1 MVISINKDWR
11 FYLGDEPE
19 AFQTDF
25 DDGSWRAVT
34 LPHDWSVEGP
44 FSKKYSSGTGYLQG
58 GTAWYRGRVFVP
70 EALKGK
76 KIWVVFDGVYKNSQV
91 WCNSYYLGKRT
102 SGYATFRYDLTDFV
116 KFGEENILSVKVT
129 HEDISDSR
137 WFTGSGI
144 YRKVS
149 LDIQDAL
156 YFDEYGIVFGAEPKD
171 NGAASVTVKNHVV
184 NGTHQDADVKVIN
197 CLMDRDKTVLRLES
211 SVRLAPG
218 EKGLAAADGILEN
231 PRLWSANSPE
241 LYRLESFI
249 ETDAGT
255 FSKQEST
262 VGIRETRFDA
272 DKGFFINGKN
282 EKLKGVCVHHDAGCL
297 GAAVHKNVWTR
308 RLQKL
313 KAMGCNAIR
322 MSHNPHMPELYDLC
336 DEMGFYVIDEAFDEW
351 EGCKNKWTT
360 GHNVYPPKHQGYA
373 EDFPQWHEA
382 DLRMLVRRGR
392 NHPSILMWSIGNEID
407 YPNDP
412 YCHPSFDTMTGNN
425 DKNKPQNEKQY
436 NPGKPNMQRLSKI
449 AQRLAEIVR
458 EEDAVRPV
466 TAAAAFPELSTHLG
480 FIDPLDVVGYNYKE
494 SFYAEDHKRFPDKP
508 LLGSENG
515 KSYEAWKAVRDNDY
529 ISGQFLWTGIDFL
542 GEAHGWPIHGSS
554 AGHLTLAGFEKT
566 EYWYRQALWSEKPVC
581 NLVTARVND
590 GSMQAYEH
598 DSSFERVW
606 NYADGEEVEVRC
618 FASAGAAELYLNGR
632 SLGEKHTDVETG
644 YCSWI
649 VPFEEGEIRAKG
661 GTAECAL
668 ETTGVPVAL
677 RLDCFEESLT
687 ADGEAVAQIEVFV
700 VDRAGRVV
708 PADASMLYPTVEGA
722 ELLGIEN
729 GNLADNRAYN
739 EKCRQAYRGRA
750 VLYIRANEEGTAT
763 VKVRSDFLK
772 EGVLTL
778 KVHPP
783 VPLQDAGIIN

>member
-1 MVISINKDWR
+1 MVISINKNWR
-11 FYLGDEPE
+11 FHLGDEPE
-19 AFQTDF
+19 AFQTDYE
-25 DDGSWRAVT
+25 DKGWRAVT

-44 FSKKYSSGTGYLQG
+44 FSKEYSSGTGYLQG
-58 GTAWYRGRVFVP
+58 GTAWYRGRFFVP
-70 EALKGK
+70 EELRGK

-91 WCNSYYLGKRT
+91 WCNSYYLGKRAF
-102 SGYATFRYDLTDFV
+102 GYATFRYDLTELI

-144 YRKVS
+144 YRKVT

-156 YFDEYGIVFGAEPKD
+156 YFDEYGVVFGTELKD
-171 NGAASVTVKNHVV
+171 GRAASVTVKNHVV
-184 NGTHQDADVKVIN
+184 NETDQEAHIRVVN
-197 CLMDRDKTVLRLES
+197 CLVDRDETVLQMET
-211 SVRLAPG
+211 SVQLAPG
-218 EKGLAAADGILEN
+218 EKGLVTAEGILEN
-231 PRLWSANSPE
+231 PRLWSADSPA
-241 LYRLESFI
+241 LYRLKSHI
-249 ETDAGT
+249 ETDAGM
-255 FSKQEST
+255 FSEQENT
-262 VGIRETRFDA
+262 VGIREMRFDA

-297 GAAVHKNVWTR
+297 GAAVHKNIWTR

-351 EGCKNKWTT
+351 EGCKNKWST

-382 DLRMLVRRGR
+382 DLRTLVRRGR

-449 AQRLAEIVR
+449 AEKLAEIVR
-458 EEDAVRPV
+458 EEDATRPV
-466 TAAAAFPELSTHLG
+466 TAAAAFPELSTYLG

-494 SFYAEDHKRFPDKP
+494 QFYAEDHKRFPDKP
-508 LLGSENG
+508 FLGSENG
-515 KSYEAWKAVRDNDY
+515 KSFEAWKAVRDNDY

-542 GEAHGWPIHGSS
+542 GEAYGWPVHGSS

-566 EYWYRQALWSEKPVC
+566 EYWYRQALWSETPVC

-590 GSMQAYEH
+590 GSMQAYEY
-598 DSSFERVW
+598 DGSFERIW
-606 NYADGEEVEVRC
+606 NYADSEEVEVRC
-618 FASAGAAELYLNGR
+618 FTNTGSAELYLNGR
-632 SLGEKHTDVETG
+632 SLGEKHTDIETG
-644 YCSWI
+644 FCSWT
-649 VPFEEGEIRAKG
+649 VPYEAGELCVKG
-661 GTAECAL
+661 KGAECSL
-668 ETTGVPVAL
+668 ETTGAPVAL
-677 RLDCFEESLT
+677 RLNSFEESLA
-687 ADGEAVAQIEVFV
+687 ADGESVAQIEIFV
-700 VDRAGRVV
+700 VDGAGRVV

-729 GNLADNRAYN
+729 GDLADNLAYS
-739 EKCRQAYRGRA
+739 EKYRRAYRGRA
-750 VLYIRANEEGTAT
+750 ILYIRANEEGIAT

-772 EGVLTL
+772 EGVLTV
-778 KVHPP
+778 KVHPA
-783 VPLQDAGIIN
+783 VLRKGEDINK